1 MPLRPTTRRQG
12 RMTDVHH
19 LDESNAEI
27 INGFPET
34 PIKAKCAGSEP
45 SMPFFAAPIPRNPGF
60 HYGRFA

>member
-1 MPLRPTTRRQG
+1 
-12 RMTDVHH
+12 MTDVHH